1 MKEFRVYLWVLF
13 SSLIVF
19 MMSLYFMMCSS
30 LWFVILLFLSLIW
43 VMEMIIFTVK
53 FLRSDV
59 LEPRERKK
67 IFRIL
72 NISTLIFLVAS
83 LANGIVSLSLSGII
97 TATIGLFLFIC
108 FVLSIFFSLI
118 VKKWLKKRVSIVF
131 GWDFFLIYALYSPI
145 TSLKFLFQK
154 HAYFFWNLVRTA
166 QFTDFS

>member
-83 LANGIVSLSLSGII
+83 LANGIVSLSLPGVI

-131 GWDFFLIYALYSPI
+131 GWDFF
-145 TSLKFLFQK
+145 
-154 HAYFFWNLVRTA
+154 
-166 QFTDFS
+166 

>member
-30 LWFVILLFLSLIW
+30 SWFVILLFLSLIW

-131 GWDFFLIYALYSPI
+131 GWDFF
-145 TSLKFLFQK
+145 
-154 HAYFFWNLVRTA
+154 
-166 QFTDFS
+166 

>member
-30 LWFVILLFLSLIW
+30 SWFVILLFLSLIW

-83 LANGIVSLSLSGII
+83 LANGIVSLSLPGVI

-131 GWDFFLIYALYSPI
+131 GWDFF
-145 TSLKFLFQK
+145 
-154 HAYFFWNLVRTA
+154 
-166 QFTDFS
+166 